1 MREYRKDK
9 TDKHSIVNRIVLSV
23 VAGALTGLAVTYL
36 QESEKGRSVLAQIGT
51 TVKSLIAQATSASL
65 TSRS

>member
-1 MREYRKDK
+1 MVTR
-9 TDKHSIVNRIVLSV
+9 VVLSV

-36 QESEKGRSVLAQIGT
+36 LESEKGRSVLAQIGT
-51 TVKSLIAQATSASL
+51 TVKRLIAQATSASL

>member
-1 MREYRKDK
+1 MREYKKDK
-9 TDKHSIVNRIVLSV
+9 TDKHSMVNRIVLSV

-36 QESEKGRSVLAQIGT
+36 LESEKGRSVLAQIGT
-51 TVKSLIAQATSASL
+51 TVKSLIAQAKPASL